1 MDVSLSGFRSI
12 AEFVNAVLLLP
23 MRFWS
28 QWTMD
33 RLIERT
39 VHRGMVGTVAGTS
52 IGKAIF
58 TNLDF
63 ADDVALLVEMLSVL
77 ILALEVMDEEAQ
89 PLGLTINRAKTKIQ
103 TTVVTVPLG
112 TTVVTVQV
120 GRSNRRTGGCRYL

>member
-1 MDVSLSGFRSI
+1 VLMDVSLSGFRSI

-63 ADDVALLVEMLSVL
+63 ADDVALLAEMLSVL
-77 ILALEVMDEEAQ
+77 ILALEVMVWIKKHNLWDS
-89 PLGLTINRAKTKIQ
+89 P
-103 TTVVTVPLG
+103 
-112 TTVVTVQV
+112 
-120 GRSNRRTGGCRYL
+120 STGQRPRFKPPS